1 MPDSAKG
8 SRRTDISGRHG
19 AASLRSVSGS
29 IISTV
34 IINHVVVIIN
44 QVCYSITASLV
55 SSAECADEP
64 SHSAQVRATHHGE
77 RASDLSDH
85 CPASH

>member
-1 MPDSAKG
+1 MPDSVEG
-8 SRRTDISGRHG
+8 SRRTDILGRHG

-44 QVCYSITASLV
+44 QV
-55 SSAECADEP
+55 
-64 SHSAQVRATHHGE
+64 RN
-77 RASDLSDH
+77 
-85 CPASH
+85 